1 MIGFDWGKTTTAE
14 ATAEPAGPA
23 ADLLQPKKAVL
34 PRKRV
39 HEADPEGRSATRR
52 ATEPHAAPMAAAAAF
67 WSAAPVVDAPDAGS
81 TAAPSAGAP
90 AIRERAGRKAPQQGT
105 TSDDG
110 DVIKSNF

>member
-1 MIGFDWGKTTTAE
+1 METV
-14 ATAEPAGPA
+14 EPAGPA
-23 ADLLQPKKAVL
+23 AEPQQRKKATP

-39 HEADPEGRSATRR
+39 HEADPEGRHSTRR
-52 ATEPHAAPMAAAAAF
+52 ATEPHVVPMAAAAAF
-67 WSAAPVVDAPDAGS
+67 WSTAPVVDAPDAVG

-90 AIRERAGRKAPQQGT
+90 VTRESAGRKAPQQGT